1 MTTKQSQ
8 LVAKI
13 ETLYDITQKEMIG
26 KKIFICFETKEK
38 NLWLREAFCCSVGVN
53 GGLEIH
59 NVDRVCVEKDH
70 RKVLAGLMAQN
81 IGKYQFT
88 FGKTF

>member
-1 MTTKQSQ
+1 MSKQSQ
-8 LVAKI
+8 LVTKI
-13 ETLYDITQKEMIG
+13 ESLFDITRKELIG
-26 KKIFICFETKEK
+26 KRVFICFETKEK
-38 NLWLREAFCCSVGVN
+38 SIWLKESYCCSVGVN

-59 NVDRVCVEKDH
+59 NVDRVGLEKEH
-70 RKVLAGLMAQN
+70 RKILAKLMAQN